1 MEQADGADKYENGHR
16 MRREIAG
23 RGRGGEG
30 EDSRGRTR
38 KGSGESKRRWGV
50 VRKSGRAQELTRG
63 VEMHSGEGRGEE
75 EGVGVGNRTGQG
87 RGQVRESSRRTD

>member
-1 MEQADGADKYENGHR
+1 M
-16 MRREIAG
+16 
-23 RGRGGEG
+23 
-30 EDSRGRTR
+30 
-38 KGSGESKRRWGV
+38 

-63 VEMHSGEGRGEE
+63 VEMHSGEGRGEG